1 MSKLQ
6 EIAAIPLSLSPSPF
20 ASPDGGSHADSRQF
34 DCHGLWYKLALF
46 FPSALFVVF
55 LLSQARRSF
64 TKLFHGRSH
73 IMIVYY
79 ALLWLV
85 SILNLMWCSLQ
96 VIWVVDFLLS
106 NWISCFAVS
115 FHRLLV
121 LKFGSLTPKAPQL
134 VLICSSGSW
143 VFGLCAVIESAGF
156 CLMVLVISCG
166 VHWLVVLFNSRFLG
180 WSLTSFQLINYIFW
194 VTDYVLVIHLRPL
207 N

>member
-20 ASPDGGSHADSRQF
+20 ASPDGGSHADSGQF
-34 DCHGLWYKLALF
+34 DCHGLWYNLAVF

-96 VIWVVDFLLS
+96 VIWVVGFLLS

-115 FHRLLV
+115 FHLLLV
-121 LKFGSLTPKAPQL
+121 LKFGSLTPKSSSVGVNLLFRFMGFRFMCCNWECGFLFDGFGDILWCSL
-134 VLICSSGSW
+134 VGCAFQFQISG
-143 VFGLCAVIESAGF
+143 VIT
-156 CLMVLVISCG
+156 
-166 VHWLVVLFNSRFLG
+166 NFLPA
-180 WSLTSFQLINYIFW
+180 Y
-194 VTDYVLVIHLRPL
+194 
-207 N
+207 